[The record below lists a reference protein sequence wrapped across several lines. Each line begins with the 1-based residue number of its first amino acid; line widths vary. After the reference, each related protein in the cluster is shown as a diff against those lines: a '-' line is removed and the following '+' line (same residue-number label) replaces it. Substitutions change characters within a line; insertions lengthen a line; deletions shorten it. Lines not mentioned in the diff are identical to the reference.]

1 MPGTIHVKNARRRV
15 TFASRQTRP
24 IVQRHEKTPSKQAG
38 INESTRLTSTTINCD
53 LTPRVEF
60 NKPYLAFSTSTD
72 KFSHSASQMATNG
85 QNLTPDWTVS
95 TAWPPIRD
103 ELETETS
110 ASQDK
115 TVQQCL
121 PLLHAYD
128 SSLRDYHHNDL
139 PKLDR
144 AKHARFLHRSLQT
157 LPAVAVGYDASRP
170 WMVYW
175 ALTALSI
182 LGEDV
187 TPYRERYLSGQATAP
202 TARSWSAG

>member
-1 MPGTIHVKNARRRV
+1 P
-15 TFASRQTRP
+15 
-24 IVQRHEKTPSKQAG
+24 
-38 INESTRLTSTTINCD
+38 RLELQEPNHAVPTSTERSSPSE
-53 LTPRVEF
+53 L
-60 NKPYLAFSTSTD
+60 
-72 KFSHSASQMATNG
+72 QMATKG
-85 QNLTPDWTVS
+85 QDLTPDWTVS
-95 TAWPPIRD
+95 TPWPPIRD

-128 SSLRDYHHNDL
+128 DSSVDYDRDTL

-157 LPAVAVGYDASRP
+157 LPAVAVGFDASRP

-175 ALTALSI
+175 ALTALTV

-187 TPYRERYLSGQATAP
+187 TPYRERYLSGQATARI
-202 TARSWSAG
+202 ASSRSAG